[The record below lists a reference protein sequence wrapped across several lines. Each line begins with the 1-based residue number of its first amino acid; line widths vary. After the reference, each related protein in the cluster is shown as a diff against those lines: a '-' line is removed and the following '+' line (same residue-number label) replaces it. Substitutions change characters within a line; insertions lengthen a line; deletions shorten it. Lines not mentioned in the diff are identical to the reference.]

1 MEAAIAICTSP
12 GNGTRISFLINMS
25 LKDDRPTSYPFKP
38 DLDRH
43 RNLTCSFMIRYLFI
57 SLILICVT
65 FASGSAYSADI
76 NDPFP
81 KAGASYLLQL
91 NGRTLWSHKP
101 DLRLPMASIT
111 KIMTALI
118 VLENTKPEDI
128 VTISQIAT
136 KETGTRLG
144 LKAGER
150 IYVKD
155 LLSAVLIH
163 SANDACHALA
173 DYVGGNESG
182 FVELMNRHA
191 KKLGL
196 TNTHFQNS
204 SGHDHE
210 KHYSTASDIALLTII
225 SLNNPTISKM
235 VSTVSMKIKTVNGK
249 RTFLLKNKNEII
261 GRYEGAQGVK
271 TGFTSK
277 AGKCLVAYT
286 KRDKTDVLLVLLNSP
301 NRWSIAVEMMDKAF
315 AEASSKKNGL

>member
-1 MEAAIAICTSP
+1 
-12 GNGTRISFLINMS
+12 MS
-25 LKDDRPTSYPFKP
+25 LKDDHPESYPFNP

-43 RNLTCSFMIRYLFI
+43 WNLICSFMMRFLLT

-65 FASGSAYSADI
+65 FAYGSAYSVDI

-81 KAGASYLLQL
+81 KAGASYLLQI
-91 NGRTLWSHKP
+91 NGMTTWSHKP

-128 VTISQIAT
+128 VTISQTAA

-144 LKAGER
+144 LRAGER
-150 IYVKD
+150 VYVKD
-155 LLSAVLIH
+155 LLSAALIH
-163 SANDACHALA
+163 SANDACRALA
-173 DYVGGNESG
+173 DHVGGNESG
-182 FVELMNRHA
+182 FVELMNIHA

-204 SGHDHE
+204 SGHDHQ
-210 KHYSTASDIALLTII
+210 KHYSTANDIALLTII

-249 RTFLLKNKNEII
+249 RVFLLKNKNEII

-277 AGKCLVAYT
+277 AGKCLVAYA
-286 KRDKTDVLLVLLNSP
+286 KRDETDVLLVLLNSP
-301 NRWSIAVEMMDKAF
+301 NRWFIAVEMMDRAF
-315 AEASSKKNGL
+315 AETSSKKNGL